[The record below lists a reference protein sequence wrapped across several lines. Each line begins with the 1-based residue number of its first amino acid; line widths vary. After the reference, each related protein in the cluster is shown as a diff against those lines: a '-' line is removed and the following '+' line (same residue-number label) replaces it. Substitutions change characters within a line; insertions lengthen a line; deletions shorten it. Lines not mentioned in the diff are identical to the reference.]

1 MSTALIG
8 SVIGIYR
15 HNWLRMPEILL
26 SPNNLPSLIKE
37 IEEASIDKHN
47 TMIGDQFQK
56 SDLAE

>member
-1 MSTALIG
+1 
-8 SVIGIYR
+8 
-15 HNWLRMPEILL
+15 MPEILL

-37 IEEASIDKHN
+37 IEEEAIIDEHN